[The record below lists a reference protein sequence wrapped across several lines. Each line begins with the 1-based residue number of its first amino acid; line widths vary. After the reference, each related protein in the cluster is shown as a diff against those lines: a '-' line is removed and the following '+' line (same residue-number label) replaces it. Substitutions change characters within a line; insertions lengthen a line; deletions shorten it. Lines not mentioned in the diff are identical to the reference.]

1 MTQQHRIK
9 TVLTLA
15 AVAFAFTAT
24 SVKAELWTPAEI
36 GTSLWLDAA
45 DASTVTHV
53 GDVPLIVKPDDGLL
67 GKYTTAG
74 MG

>member
-1 MTQQHRIK
+1 VIR
-9 TVLTLA
+9 
-15 AVAFAFTAT
+15 
-24 SVKAELWTPAEI
+24 KARSDTPKVNSRNVEGSGTEI
-36 GTSLWLDAA
+36 
-45 DASTVTHV
+45 